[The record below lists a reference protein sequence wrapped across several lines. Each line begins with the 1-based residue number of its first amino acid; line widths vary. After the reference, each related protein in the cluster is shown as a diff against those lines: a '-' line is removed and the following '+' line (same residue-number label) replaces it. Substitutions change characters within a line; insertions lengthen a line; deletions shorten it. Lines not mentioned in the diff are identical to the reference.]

1 MPHQRR
7 RSLVRNDRVLLEFFQ
22 NMDISSYEVMDMRW
36 RFRRLI
42 RFMAVLLIGAV
53 LAFLMLRSRYRE
65 VIRDLAETQVKNTTS
80 DLTNDA
86 IAKQI
91 ADGVIQYDR
100 IVYFEKDLDGR
111 ITALKTNMSEVNR
124 LKTDI
129 LNIINDE
136 ILSLDTSDIG
146 IPLGSL
152 FLPELLSGKG
162 PSIPV
167 HILSIRNSDANFVSH
182 FSQAGINQTLHR
194 LNMEVSIDVAVLV
207 LGETNSFT
215 MSSEVVVAETV
226 IVGDVPQTFLQTG
239 G

>member
-1 MPHQRR
+1 MILWRIGIIGI
-7 RSLVRNDRVLLEFFQ
+7 VIVAVFF
-22 NMDISSYEVMDMRW
+22 
-36 RFRRLI
+36 L
-42 RFMAVLLIGAV
+42 
-53 LAFLMLRSRYRE
+53 LRSRYRD
-65 VIRDLAETQVKNTTS
+65 VISDLARTQVMNTTS

-91 ADGVIQYDR
+91 AAGNIAYDR
-100 IVYFEKDLDGR
+100 IVFFEKDLDGR

-167 HILSIRNSDANFVSH
+167 HILSIRNYDANFVSH